1 MFLTLK
7 AKIVCSENTEAIL
20 RDCLYSSTKLYN
32 GLIYHL
38 REEYEINGKV
48 NLSDSHLNALTKT
61 LPRSRNLFSQSVQQ
75 VWKEVRWAYR
85 SFFALKKNGK
95 TKTRPPGFRKRTTL
109 SPIRYVQH
117 GFRIFRK
124 NGSTYLALSLGNSRP
139 DGVKKITVKLYHRP
153 GIRFDKVKCLQIT
166 YDTKNGSFEARL
178 VMEAQPKAKAPGS
191 GKVAVDLGETHLLA
205 CIFSDGSQYLISGR
219 LIKSIRRYWQKV
231 RRKVKPPSQ
240 LNPKMSRRYRQIQ
253 RKEKNTISHLLHIV
267 SKNFVQL
274 CVEKDVSEI
283 AIGYPK
289 NIREYLDQG
298 RYLNQRLHAWPFAKL
313 IEYIH
318 YKAQLEGI
326 KVYLVDEANTSQ
338 TCPICGLT
346 NKKNRKSRGNFEC
359 EKCGIS
365 SHADL
370 VGAINIY
377 QRAYHVSPLK
387 RSSGCLAQPVVWRLN
402 AHSIFSPTIHEP
414 ESSLVA

>member
-1 MFLTLK
+1 MLAPRPLESISKSKPKKRIYKMFLTLK

-38 REEYEINGKV
+38 RKEYEINGKV

-61 LPRSRNLFSQSVQQ
+61 LPRSKNLFSQSVQQ

-95 TKTRPPGFRKRTTL
+95 TKIRPPGFRKRTTL

-124 NGSTYLALSLGNSRP
+124 NGSTYL
-139 DGVKKITVKLYHRP
+139 T
-153 GIRFDKVKCLQIT
+153 LQIT

-205 CIFSDGSQYLISGR
+205 CTFSDGSHYLISGR

-283 AIGYPK
+283 AIGYPRD
-289 NIREYLDQG
+289 IREYFNQG
-298 RYLNQRLHAWPFAKL
+298 RCLNQRLHAWPFAKL

-346 NKKNRKSRGNFEC
+346 NKKNRKSRGNFKC

-402 AHSIFSPTIHEP
+402 AYSIFSPTIHEP